1 MLARCKCIHIF
12 NIEKL
17 FYEYNT
23 VKFGSDD
30 DSFSVRYSYNYNR
43 IFYMKNRRTA
53 AMVRRLNPYGIRVSC
68 MLWDIRHSVEW
79 T

>member
-23 VKFGSDD
+23 VKFGSND
-30 DSFSVRYSYNYNR
+30 DSFRMRYSYNYNR
-43 IFYMKNRRTA
+43 IFYRKNRRTA
-53 AMVRRLNPYGIRVSC
+53 FVARHFTTYGIRVSC
-68 MLWDIRHSVEW
+68 KL
-79 T
+79 

>member
-1 MLARCKCIHIF
+1 MLAQCKCIHIF

-30 DSFSVRYSYNYNR
+30 DFFRVRYYYNHDRTVYR
-43 IFYMKNRRTA
+43 KNRRTV
-53 AMVRRLNPYGIRVSC
+53 AMARRLNTYGIRA
-68 MLWDIRHSVEW
+68 
-79 T
+79 